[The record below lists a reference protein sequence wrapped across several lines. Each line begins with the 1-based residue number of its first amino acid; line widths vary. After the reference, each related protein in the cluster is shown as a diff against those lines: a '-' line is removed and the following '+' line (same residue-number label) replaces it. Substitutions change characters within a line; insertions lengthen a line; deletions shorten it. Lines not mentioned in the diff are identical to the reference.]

1 MRIIIQFYVP
11 TKRIPMMVGARV
23 APFVGK
29 ARARSNK
36 PDQAR
41 DGAIVSLGVHAL
53 W

>member
-1 MRIIIQFYVP
+1 
-11 TKRIPMMVGARV
+11 MMVGTRV
-23 APFVGK
+23 VPFVGK
-29 ARARSNK
+29 ARARNNK

>member
-1 MRIIIQFYVP
+1 
-11 TKRIPMMVGARV
+11 MMVGTRV
-23 APFVGK
+23 VPFVGK

-41 DGAIVSLGVHAL
+41 DGTIVSLGVHAL